1 MSRSVQ
7 ALIDDAARLFE
18 EFSGHEAAYV
28 DTLDIPP
35 MPPVV
40 CGVGECLGILYRA
53 TRDGKS
59 EDYIHRFKARA
70 RPLFAVSPDGKM
82 LYLLGGAY
90 DFTERGIVDR
100 D

>member
-1 MSRSVQ
+1 MKRNLQ
-7 ALIDDAARLFE
+7 ALVDEAAELFE
-18 EFSGHEAAYV
+18 SFSGHEAQYV
-28 DTLDIPP
+28 DTLNIEP

-40 CGVGECLGILYRA
+40 CGIGECLGILYRA

-59 EDYIHRFKARA
+59 EDYIHRFRAKA
-70 RPLFAVSPDGKM
+70 RPLFAVSPDGRM

-100 D
+100 